1 MRYRRIGGMT
11 QEELAEAMHV
21 TKASVSKWETGQ
33 SHPDIT
39 LLPRLAARFAITVD
53 ELIGYRPQLDR
64 ASIRKIYA
72 RLAGDFAIKPFAE
85 TYAESREMIDTFY
98 ACDPLLFAMGQLY
111 LNYHTQTDDPAIR
124 AQMLEEAADLFARVR
139 SRTEDSSL
147 ARTALQT
154 EALVR
159 IFQQNPEEALL
170 LLENETQELMT
181 SESVIAHA
189 KMATGDIEGAKEA
202 LQVGIYLRLVL
213 LTDLMVGYLALTGGE
228 EIVWRETL
236 RRLRAVSG
244 TFQLRNLHP
253 AMEIKILLTGAQA
266 AAKLDEAWALDLLE
280 ECTELVS
287 AALFPIQLR
296 GDDYFDRMDGWISE
310 SVLSEDPPRDEKTIR
325 TSVAESVLS
334 NPAFR
339 GLAKNPRY
347 HRIKRRLERIKEGF

>member
-1 MRYRRIGGMT
+1 
-11 QEELAEAMHV
+11 
-21 TKASVSKWETGQ
+21 
-33 SHPDIT
+33 
-39 LLPRLAARFAITVD
+39 
-53 ELIGYRPQLDR
+53 
-64 ASIRKIYA
+64 
-72 RLAGDFAIKPFAE
+72 
-85 TYAESREMIDTFY
+85 
-98 ACDPLLFAMGQLY
+98 
-111 LNYHTQTDDPAIR
+111 
-124 AQMLEEAADLFARVR
+124 MLEEAADLFARVR

-266 AAKLDEAWALDLLE
+266 AAKSDEAWALDLLE
-280 ECTELVS
+280 EYTELVS

-296 GDDYFDRMDGWISE
+296 GDDYFDRMDGFPKVFWRRIHPGTKRPSARVWRKVCCPIPHLGGLRRIPGITE
-310 SVLSEDPPRDEKTIR
+310 SKDAWS
-325 TSVAESVLS
+325 A
-334 NPAFR
+334 
-339 GLAKNPRY
+339 
-347 HRIKRRLERIKEGF
+347 